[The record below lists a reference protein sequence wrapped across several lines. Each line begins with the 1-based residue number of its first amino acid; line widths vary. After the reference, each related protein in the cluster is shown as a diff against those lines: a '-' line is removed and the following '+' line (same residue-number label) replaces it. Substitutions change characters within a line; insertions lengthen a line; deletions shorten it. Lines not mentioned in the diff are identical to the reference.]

1 MSPMWDTNKHD
12 KQMGRQLNYYYY
24 LCGCCV
30 CAKKE
35 VFLEMMWLIYMSM
48 WEVICVVLVS
58 AIPFQQQCKTAQ
70 QVVQLKPKQP
80 LF

>member
-1 MSPMWDTNKHD
+1 MCV
-12 KQMGRQLNYYYY
+12 
-24 LCGCCV
+24 CGV

-35 VFLEMMWLIYMSM
+35 VFLEMMWLIYKIM
-48 WEVICVVLVS
+48 WEVICVVLLS
-58 AIPFQQQCKTAQ
+58 SIPFQQQCKAAQ